1 MTRYK
6 VDYDLALVVL
16 GFDRMFRDLAEGLAQ
31 KGLRVLVV
39 AASRSYKNPKEV
51 FESERISDKL
61 VIERVEIPEL
71 NKNKLLEKLLF
82 FYFFSKRLKGV
93 LREKEIKLFIAPLM
107 PLLIPYKTLQFSKKV
122 RKPFLFILE
131 DLVPDTW
138 IRRGRF
144 SERHP
149 FVRLIKKQTKSLLLD
164 SGKVV
169 VIGRDMSDYIEET
182 YKVREENIVFI
193 TNWANSSERLEEN
206 REERERFEV
215 LYGGTIGEAQK
226 LDILIEAARILQERK
241 VDINIKIVGDG
252 MEKKNLQEIVRR
264 ENLKNV
270 QFCNLVPENEFM
282 KLITQ
287 TSVLAVTLREES
299 KGMSVPSKLYTYLTA
314 GKPILAIVPEGSEI
328 DMEIKEDQLGIS
340 VSGNSPELIADAI
353 IKLKEDKEFRE
364 RAGGNAL
371 KAFET
376 KYNNTIAVDKY
387 YEVIKELL
395 KETE

>member
-1 MTRYK
+1 MTRYNEE
-6 VDYDLALVVL
+6 YDVALVVL

-39 AASRSYKNPKEV
+39 AASRSYRNPKEV
-51 FESERISDKL
+51 FASERISDKL
-61 VIERVEIPEL
+61 MIERVEIPEL

-93 LREKEIKLFIAPLM
+93 LREKDIRLFIAPLM
-107 PLLIPYKTLQFSKKV
+107 PLLIPYKTLKFSKMAK
-122 RKPFLFILE
+122 KPFLFILE

-144 SERHP
+144 SAKHP
-149 FVRLIKKQTKSLLLD
+149 FVKLIKRQTRSLLLD
-164 SGKVV
+164 SRKVV
-169 VIGRDMSDYIEET
+169 VIGRDMRDYITET
-182 YKVREENIVFI
+182 YKAPEENIAFI
-193 TNWANSSERLEEN
+193 PNWANNSEKLELN
-206 REERERFEV
+206 GREQKFEV

-226 LDILIEAARILQERK
+226 LDTLIEAAKVLQERK
-241 VDINIKIVGDG
+241 IDANIKIVGDG
-252 MEKKNLQEIVRR
+252 MRKKSLQEIVKR
-264 ENLKNV
+264 EKLENV
-270 QFCNLVPENEFM
+270 ELCDFVPENEFR
-282 KLITQ
+282 KLMMRS
-287 TSVLAVTLREES
+287 SVLVVTLRHES

-328 DMEIKEDQLGIS
+328 DMEIEEDQFGIS

-364 RAGGNAL
+364 RAEKNAL
-371 KAFET
+371 RAFET
-376 KYNNTIAVDKY
+376 KYNNVIAVDKY
-387 YEVIKELL
+387 FEVIKELL

>member
-6 VDYDLALVVL
+6 EQHDVALVVL

-51 FESERISDKL
+51 FASERVLDKL
-61 VIERVEIPEL
+61 MIERVEIPEL
-71 NKNKLLEKLLF
+71 NKNKLLQKLLF

-93 LREKEIKLFIAPLM
+93 LRGKDIRLFVAPLM
-107 PLLIPYKTLQFSKKV
+107 PLLIPYKTLKSSKKV

-144 SERHP
+144 SAKHP
-149 FVRLIKKQTKSLLLD
+149 FVKLIKRQTRSLLLD
-164 SGKVV
+164 SRKVV
-169 VIGRDMSDYIEET
+169 VNGRDMRDYIEET
-182 YKVREENIVFI
+182 YKVPEENIVFVP
-193 TNWANSSERLEEN
+193 NWANSSERLGANRGEQEE
-206 REERERFEV
+206 FEV

-226 LDILIEAARILQERK
+226 LDTLIDAARILQERK
-241 VDINIKIVGDG
+241 SDMNIKIVGDG
-252 MEKKNLQEIVRR
+252 MEKKNLQEVVKR

-270 QFCNLVPENEFM
+270 QFCDLVPENEFR
-282 KLITQ
+282 KLMMQ
-287 TSVLAVTLREES
+287 TSVLVVTLREES

-328 DMEIKEDQLGIS
+328 DIEVKEDQFGIS

-364 RAGGNAL
+364 RAGKNAL
-371 KAFET
+371 RAFET
-376 KYNNTIAVDKY
+376 KYNNAIAVDKY
-387 YEVIKELL
+387 YKVIKELL

>member
-1 MTRYK
+1 MTRFK
-6 VDYDLALVVL
+6 EEYDVALVVL

-61 VIERVEIPEL
+61 MIERVEVPEL
-71 NKNKLLEKLLF
+71 NKNKLLQKLLF

-93 LREKEIKLFIAPLM
+93 LRGKDIRLFVAPLM
-107 PLLIPYKTLQFSKKV
+107 PLLIPYKTLQFSKKT
-122 RKPFLFILE
+122 RRPFLFILE

-144 SERHP
+144 SAKHP
-149 FVRLIKKQTKSLLLD
+149 FVKLIKRQTRSLLLD
-164 SGKVV
+164 SRKVV

-182 YKVREENIVFI
+182 YKVSEENVVFI
-193 TNWANSSERLEEN
+193 PNWANNSERFEEN
-206 REERERFEV
+206 REEQEEFEV

-226 LDILIEAARILQERK
+226 LDTLIEAARILQERK
-241 VDINIKIVGDG
+241 AGINIKIVGDG
-252 MEKKNLQEIVRR
+252 MEKKNLQAIVKR

-270 QFCNLVPENEFM
+270 QFCDLVPENEFR
-282 KLITQ
+282 KLMMQ
-287 TSVLAVTLREES
+287 TSVLVVTLREES

-328 DMEIKEDQLGIS
+328 DIEIKEDQFGIS

-353 IKLKEDKEFRE
+353 IKLKEDKGFRE
-364 RAGGNAL
+364 RAGENAFR
-371 KAFET
+371 AFET
-376 KYNNTIAVDKY
+376 KYNNKIAVDKY
-387 YEVIKELL
+387 YKVIKELL

>member
-6 VDYDLALVVL
+6 EEYDIALVVL

-31 KGLRVLVV
+31 KGLLVLVV
-39 AASRSYKNPKEV
+39 SASRSYKNPKEV
-51 FESERISDKL
+51 FLSERISDKL
-61 VIERVEIPEL
+61 MIERVKIPEL

-93 LREKEIKLFIAPLM
+93 LREKGIRLFIAPLM
-107 PLLIPYKTLQFSKKV
+107 PLLIPYKTLQLSKKA

-144 SERHP
+144 SEKHP

-164 SGKVV
+164 SRKVV
-169 VIGRDMSDYIEET
+169 VIGRDMRDYITET
-182 YKVREENIVFI
+182 YKVPEENIAFI
-193 TNWANSSERLEEN
+193 PNWANNSEKLKRNGEEQ
-206 REERERFEV
+206 EFEV

-226 LDILIEAARILQERK
+226 LDTLIEAARILQERK

-252 MEKKNLQEIVRR
+252 MEKKSLQEIVKR

-270 QFCNLVPENEFM
+270 QFCELVPEREFR
-282 KLITQ
+282 KLMMQ
-287 TSVLAVTLREES
+287 TSVLVVTLREES

-328 DMEIKEDQLGIS
+328 DMEIEEDQFGIS

-364 RAGGNAL
+364 RAGENAL

-376 KYNNTIAVDKY
+376 KYNNAIAVNKY

>member
-6 VDYDLALVVL
+6 EEYDVALVVL
-16 GFDRMFRDLAEGLAQ
+16 GFDRMFRDLAEGLAK

-51 FESERISDKL
+51 FVSERISDKL
-61 VIERVEIPEL
+61 MIERVEIPEL

-93 LREKEIKLFIAPLM
+93 LREKGIRLFIAPLM
-107 PLLIPYKTLQFSKKV
+107 PLLIPYKTLQFSKMTK
-122 RKPFLFILE
+122 KPFLFILE

-138 IRRGRF
+138 IRRERF
-144 SERHP
+144 SEKHP
-149 FVRLIKKQTKSLLLD
+149 FVRLIKRQTRSLLLD
-164 SGKVV
+164 SRKVV
-169 VIGRDMSDYIEET
+169 VIGRDMREYIEET
-182 YKVREENIVFI
+182 YKVPEENIVFI
-193 TNWANSSERLEEN
+193 PNWANSSEKLETN
-206 REERERFEV
+206 GEEQKFEV

-226 LDILIEAARILQERK
+226 LDTLIGAARVLQERK

-252 MEKKNLQEIVRR
+252 MEKKNLQEIVKR

-270 QFCNLVPENEFM
+270 QFCELVPEREFR
-282 KLITQ
+282 KLMMQ
-287 TSVLAVTLREES
+287 TSVLVVTLREES

-314 GKPILAIVPEGSEI
+314 GKPILAIVPEGSEL
-328 DMEIKEDQLGIS
+328 DMEIKEDQFGIS

-364 RAGGNAL
+364 RAGINAL

-376 KYNNTIAVDKY
+376 KYNDVIAVDKY
-387 YEVIKELL
+387 YEVIKQLL
-395 KETE
+395 EEKK